1 MYWGTAVIQLPG
13 WWFGDNADYDS
24 IPGRLAGGLE
34 NGKWGMAHPQVRV
47 AHPQVRVAHPQVRVR
62 PQQPEEY
69 RAGAGQ

>member
-1 MYWGTAVIQLPG
+1 MEGWGGYWGTAVIQLRG

-24 IPGRLAGGLE
+24 IPGHLAGGLE
-34 NGKWGMAHPQVRV
+34 NGSRGV
-47 AHPQVRVAHPQVRVR
+47 AHPQVRVARTGVR